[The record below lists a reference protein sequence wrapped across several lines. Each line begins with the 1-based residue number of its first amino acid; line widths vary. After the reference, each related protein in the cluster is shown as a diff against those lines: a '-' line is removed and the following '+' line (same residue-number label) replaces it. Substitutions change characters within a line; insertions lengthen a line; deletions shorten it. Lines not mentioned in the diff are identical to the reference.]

1 MKTDYSKRL
10 RSKCSTLVFSI
21 IYDIGC
27 LLFSGLWTGYVGY
40 FIATEGD
47 TVVSRVVLLV
57 LFSVILV
64 SFFGFIQ
71 NLIKDIKE
79 YKQFN
84 PVEYLEYLEKLD
96 KEVENH
102 CSIIIS
108 TGDK

>member
-10 RSKCSTLVFSI
+10 RSKCSTLILSI
-21 IYDIGC
+21 IYDVGSI
-27 LLFSGLWTGYVGY
+27 LFTSFWVGYVGY
-40 FIATEGD
+40 HISIEPD
-47 TVVSRVVLLV
+47 TVSRIVLLV

-71 NLIKDIKE
+71 ELTKDIKQ

-84 PVEYLEYLEKLD
+84 PVEYLEYLENLD
-96 KEVENH
+96 KEVENS

-108 TGDK
+108 KGDK